1 MKPLI
6 VLMFAALFV
15 VACQASNA
23 KAASI
28 RLCTGAES
36 GNYFAAGDAVVKMAG
51 KSLTVVNVPTE
62 GTIDNLERVLDLD
75 PSNPEAC
82 DAMIGQPDGPVYVS
96 RSSPAK
102 VKKLRQVATLHREYL
117 HVLCGKKSGVD
128 DLSDLPDDPAK
139 YSVAIGEPGSG
150 AWLIWQNII
159 AEDES
164 YGKVPV
170 RNEGSTLALSAVSSG
185 ETTCMLVPAGLK
197 NGTVNEADQ
206 IYGDTVLLAGAKDRD
221 FDDAT
226 DIKGD
231 PLYEYRDIPK
241 GTYPRSL
248 QSGWFS
254 SRSTISWPA
263 AIFVNTDRID
273 SKTLTTFV
281 QAAARAAQ
289 AVKAEYGN

>member
-1 MKPLI
+1 MKPLF
-6 VLMFAALFV
+6 LMAAIAV
-15 VACQASNA
+15 IAISSEA
-23 KAASI
+23 KAAPI
-28 RLCTGAES
+28 RLCTGSES
-36 GNYFAAGDAVVKMAG
+36 GVYFAAGDAIAKMAG
-51 KSLTVVNVPTE
+51 KSVSVVNVPTE

-75 PSNPEAC
+75 PANPEAC
-82 DAMIGQPDGPVYVS
+82 DAMIGQPDGPVYVG

-139 YSVAIGEPGSG
+139 YSIAIGEPGSG

-159 AEDES
+159 AEDVS

-170 RNEGSTLALSAVSSG
+170 RNEGGVLALSAVSSG
-185 ETTCMLVPAGLK
+185 EATCMLVPAGLR
-197 NGTVNEADQ
+197 NGTVTEADQ
-206 IYGDTVLLAGAKDRD
+206 TYGDTVILAGANDRD

-241 GTYPRSL
+241 GNYPKSL
-248 QSGWFS
+248 QSGWFA
-254 SRSTISWPA
+254 SRKTISWPA
-263 AIFVNTDRID
+263 AVFVNTDRID
-273 SKTLTTFV
+273 AKALPGFV

-289 AVKAEYGN
+289 GIKAEYGN

>member
-6 VLMFAALFV
+6 FLMLAALFA
-15 VACQASNA
+15 VAFHASHA

-51 KSLTVVNVPTE
+51 KSLTVINVPTE

-82 DAMIGQPDGPVYVS
+82 DAMIGQPDGPVYVG

-139 YSVAIGEPGSG
+139 YSIAIGEPGSG
-150 AWLIWQNII
+150 AWLIWQNIV

-170 RNEGSTLALSAVSSG
+170 RNEGGTLALSAVSSG

-197 NGTVNEADQ
+197 NGIVNEADQ
-206 IYGDTVLLAGAKDRD
+206 VYGDTVLLAGAKDRD

-241 GTYPRSL
+241 GTYPRNL

-273 SKTLTTFV
+273 AKTLTTFV

>member
-1 MKPLI
+1 MKPLF
-6 VLMFAALFV
+6 LMAALAAV
-15 VACQASNA
+15 VISSEA
-23 KAASI
+23 KAAPI

-36 GNYFAAGDAVVKMAG
+36 GVYFAAGDAVAKMAG
-51 KSLTVVNVPTE
+51 KNLNVVNVPTE

-82 DAMIGQPDGPVYVS
+82 DAMIGQPDGPVYVG

-117 HVLCGKKSGVD
+117 QVLCGAKSGVD
-128 DLSDLPDDPAK
+128 DLSDLPGNNK
-139 YSVAIGEPGSG
+139 LSVAIGEPGSG
-150 AWLIWQNII
+150 AWLIWQNIV
-159 AEDES
+159 AEDDS

-170 RNEGSTLALSAVSSG
+170 RNEGGVLALSAVSSG
-185 ETTCMLVPAGLK
+185 EATCMLVPAGLR
-197 NGTVNEADQ
+197 NGTVTEADQ
-206 IYGDTVLLAGAKDRD
+206 IYGDTVILAGANDRD

-231 PLYEYRDIPK
+231 PLYEYWDIPK
-241 GTYPRSL
+241 GTYPKSL
-248 QSGWFS
+248 QAGWFA

-273 SKTLTTFV
+273 AKTLPQFV

-289 AVKAEYGN
+289 GIKAEYGN